1 MNDTIYTALDIA
13 NIVGAVWR
21 RLVEPTTEIET
32 LSHDSRKLT
41 NHKHALFFALSGRR
55 DGHQYLQDVY
65 KTGVRNFV
73 LKKGAFKEELLADC
87 NLIVV
92 DDTLKAL
99 QRLAAHHRSQF
110 HYPVIAI
117 TGSNGKTIVKEWL
130 YQLLSPDYNI
140 VRSPKSFNSQLGV
153 PLSLWQMNSRHNLA
167 IIEAGIS
174 KEGEMAAL
182 EAMIKPTIG
191 IFTNLGAA
199 HDEGFSSAGSKAS
212 EKMSL
217 FKDTEEVIYSAD
229 YLDDNFPI
237 PGKKQFSWSVKGM
250 GDLSVLEIHKQGHLV
265 LLKAIYNKQ
274 ELNFSI
280 PFTDKASIENA
291 VCCCAV
297 MLALGY
303 TIIAIASRMPRLQR
317 VGMRLELKKGL
328 NNCSIIDDSYSN
340 DMSSLT
346 IALDFL
352 RQQKQH
358 PLRTVILSDIAIN
371 EQDANKIYRQL
382 ANLMKEK
389 QIDRLLGVGQ
399 YLTKYAHL
407 FQLDAQFFNSTE
419 ELLQFLGQ
427 LELRDTTILIK
438 GARVFGFERISKAL
452 TLQTHE
458 TTLEINL
465 NALEHNLN
473 SYKNHLIKGTK
484 LMVMVKAFSYGSGSF
499 EIANLLQF
507 NKVDYL
513 TVAYADEGIT
523 LRNAGIELPIV
534 VMSPGA
540 ETFDQMI
547 FHRLEPEI
555 YSFSELKN
563 FIKAVGDKEANKY
576 PIHIKLDTG
585 MHRLGF
591 EREDL
596 QELVSLLEATETVFV
611 KSVFSHLAAS
621 GDQRHDDFTRH
632 QIDQFIQF
640 TNTFKERLGYDF
652 IRHIANTSA
661 IIRFPEAQLDMVR
674 LGIGLYGVGSDVG
687 NGLFLHPS
695 AQLKTSIT
703 QIKHIKAG
711 ETIGYNRNGR
721 LDGEGKIATV
731 KIGYADG
738 YNRKLGNGIGKMLI
752 NGHEV
757 HTVGDICMDMCM
769 LDITNIT
776 AEEGDE
782 VIVIGEHISVESIA
796 KRIGTIPYEVLTGIS
811 QRVKRVYYYE

>member
-1 MNDTIYTALDIA
+1 MNDTIYTVLDIA
-13 NIVGAVWR
+13 NIVGAVWKK
-21 RLVEPTTEIET
+21 LVEPTTEIET
-32 LSHDSRKLT
+32 LCYDSRKLT

-55 DGHQYLQDVY
+55 DGHQYLQEVY
-65 KTGVRNFV
+65 KSGVRNFI
-73 LKKGAFKEELLADC
+73 LKKGAFKEALLVDC

-92 DDTLKAL
+92 DDTLEAL
-99 QRLAAHHRSQF
+99 QKLAAHHRKQF

-153 PLSLWQMNSRHNLA
+153 PLSLWQMNNRHNLA

-174 KEGEMAAL
+174 KEGEMATI
-182 EAMIKPTIG
+182 EAMVKPTIG
-191 IFTNLGAA
+191 VFTNLGAA
-199 HDEGFSSAGSKAS
+199 HDEGFSSPASKVS

-217 FKDTEEVIYSAD
+217 FQEAGEVIYSLD
-229 YLDDNFPI
+229 YLDNDFSV
-237 PGKKQFSWSVKGM
+237 PGNKHFSWSLKGM
-250 GDLSVLEIHKQGHLV
+250 GDLAILESHKKGHLV
-265 LLKAIYNKQ
+265 TLKAIYNKQ
-274 ELNFSI
+274 ELSLSI

-291 VCCCAV
+291 VCCWAV

-303 TIIAIASRMPRLQR
+303 TTTTIASRIPRLQR
-317 VGMRLELKKGL
+317 VGMRLELKKGI

-358 PLRTVILSDIAIN
+358 PFRTVILSDIAIN

-382 ANLMKEK
+382 ANLMEDK
-389 QIDRLLGVGQ
+389 QIDRLVGVGQ
-399 YLTKYAHL
+399 HLAEYAHL
-407 FQLDAQFFNSTE
+407 FQLDAQFFTSTE
-419 ELLQFLGQ
+419 ELIQSLGQ
-427 LELRDTTILIK
+427 LALRNSTILIK
-438 GARVFGFERISKAL
+438 GARVFGFERISRTLA
-452 TLQTHE
+452 LQTHE

-473 SYKNHLIKGTK
+473 SYKSLLTKGTK

-523 LRNAGIELPIV
+523 LRDAGIELPIV

-547 FHRLEPEI
+547 LHRLEPEI
-555 YSFSELKN
+555 YSFNELIN
-563 FIKAVGDKEANKY
+563 FIKTAGDKGEKKY

-591 EREDL
+591 ENEDL
-596 QELVSLLEATETVFV
+596 QALVALLEETETVMV

-621 GDQRHDDFTRH
+621 GDQQHDDFTKQ

-640 TNTFKERLGYDF
+640 TTAFKRSLGYDF
-652 IRHIANTSA
+652 IRHIANTAA
-661 IIRFPEAQLDMVR
+661 IARFPDAQLDMVR
-674 LGIGLYGVGSDVG
+674 LGIGLYGIGSDAS

-711 ETIGYNRNGR
+711 ETIGYNRNGH
-721 LDGEGKIATV
+721 LDGDGIIATV

-738 YNRKLGNGIGKMLI
+738 YNRRLGNGNGKMLI
-752 NGHEV
+752 NGQEV

-769 LDITNIT
+769 LDISNIT
-776 AEEGDE
+776 AEEEDE

-796 KRIGTIPYEVLTGIS
+796 KSIGTIPYEVLTGIS